1 MAKRRVCTSVP
12 QGGVRKERGER
23 DEVFLPLKMKLALSH
38 RSKGMAFAEGLIL
51 LRVERL
57 PLQVDLAEL

>member
-1 MAKRRVCTSVP
+1 MCQRAEW
-12 QGGVRKERGER
+12 GKEEGER
-23 DEVFLPLKMKLALSH
+23 AAFLPLKMQLACSLARSH
-38 RSKGMAFAEGLIL
+38 WSKGMAFAQGLIL

>member
-1 MAKRRVCTSVP
+1 MRRRAAW
-12 QGGVRKERGER
+12 GKEEGER
-23 DEVFLPLKMKLALSH
+23 EVFLPLKTKLALSH
-38 RSKGMAFAEGLIL
+38 WSKGMAFAQGLIL

>member
-1 MAKRRVCTSVP
+1 MYECAGGRSGVKRRD
-12 QGGVRKERGER
+12 RERETPVIPSS
-23 DEVFLPLKMKLALSH
+23 EVKLTLSSH
-38 RSKGMAFAEGLIL
+38 WSKGMAFAQWLIL